1 MRPIQFVLIPL
12 FGFLL
17 VLFWIRLKGQTLL
30 RFLVTGVLGTA
41 IVFTVFPDSSTWLA
55 QKLGVG
61 RGVDMV
67 IYLSMTGLMAACLSL
82 YLRIQRLEQ
91 KIVLLSREQAIAKA
105 QSPDEMDE
113 NS

>member
-17 VLFWIRLKGQTLL
+17 ILFWIRLKGQPLL
-30 RFLVTGVLGTA
+30 RLLVGSVLGLA

-67 IYLSMTGLMAACLSL
+67 IYLGMTGLMAACLWL
-82 YLRIQRLEQ
+82 YLRIQQLEQ
-91 KIVLLSREQAIAKA
+91 KLIRLSRDRAMEHAK
-105 QSPDEMDE
+105 SP
-113 NS
+113 SKSP